1 MTNKIISLND
11 VYKNDELFYWTNCL
25 GEVNMPGDGK
35 NSMHIHS
42 PEELPNVAKKVYDLI
57 ELDHGFTCHVVSFRG
72 KIGFLIDVIMD
83 ESWIQDTLD
92 KDDVEA
98 ESKAL
103 LKHIPD
109 VVERITDTLEDIFD
123 VPQNTY
129 SVFLGED
136 TDPDGHELMFFVEE
150 SYVSTY
156 KKLLKYLDG
165 RIYKMLRR
173 ELQKI
178 ANQETGE
185 V

>member
-1 MTNKIISLND
+1 
-11 VYKNDELFYWTNCL
+11 
-25 GEVNMPGDGK
+25 MPGDGK
-35 NSMHIHS
+35 NTMRIHS
-42 PEELPNVAKKVYDLI
+42 PEELPSVAKKVFDLI
-57 ELDHGFTCHVVSFRG
+57 ELEHDFPCHVVSFRG

-83 ESWIQDTLD
+83 EGWIQETLD

-103 LKHIPD
+103 LKRIPD
-109 VVERITDTLEDIFD
+109 IVERIADTLEDIFE

-129 SVFLGED
+129 SVLLGEN
-136 TDPDGHELMFFVEE
+136 TDPDGHELMFFAEE
-150 SYVSTY
+150 TYVSTY
-156 KKLLKYLDG
+156 KKLLHYLDG

-178 ANQETGE
+178 ENQEADE